1 MRRVWPL
8 VGVLGLLLAVGVET
22 ACPQDQSSSSQQ
34 NQEKKTDKKKSKK
47 KEQASSSSSETDA
60 AARDRRAIRMV
71 VDDLQDGFEG
81 HSPQRVS
88 NSLDQSFYDYPHFE
102 DQVTQFLEQNSE
114 IRLYF
119 RDATTEV
126 KGDKATVI
134 VDAEMAFSTKAAPS
148 KEQMRRARVQF
159 DFIRTDKGWKI
170 YEISPRSF
178 FTF

>member
-8 VGVLGLLLAVGVET
+8 VGIVGLLLAVGVEA
-22 ACPQDQSSSSQQ
+22 ACPQDQTSSSPQ
-34 NQEKKTDKKKSKK
+34 NQEKKSDKKKKK

-81 HSPQRVS
+81 HSSQRVVG
-88 NSLDQSFYDYPHFE
+88 SLDQSFYDYPRFE

-148 KEQMRRARVQF
+148 KEQMRRQRVQF
-159 DFIRTDKGWKI
+159 DFVRTDKGWKI